1 MNKMHQTED
10 REDILA
16 VLETVLTENRFAEFR
31 FAESY
36 TGKARS
42 AHGVSFS
49 CQRFTYAMRGSY
61 ELDIGSGRKLSRWR
75 FRPGCTLVMKPFCLT
90 GFVNGF
96 THECFGLVCHSDYL
110 RIFHSLVEQDGSTR
124 VKYYHL
130 KDSLRLC
137 TLHAVDALCGLQAGD
152 EADALAPDM
161 LRICLRLLKEDVKNS
176 KDGKY
181 GKADGLWTRIVEY
194 LAELPVA
201 EQTRGRLARDF
212 HVTETYISRLFS
224 RFAGMTF
231 KTYLHSER
239 LKKAVRLLDETNLS
253 VGEISWQCG
262 FESPSYFIRVFR
274 AAFGMPPGRRR
285 RLKK

>member
-1 MNKMHQTED
+1 MNRNDQREN

-16 VLETVLTENRFAEFR
+16 VLETVLAENRFTEFR

-36 TGKARS
+36 TGAERI

-49 CQRFTYAMRGSY
+49 CRRFTYAMRGSY
-61 ELDIGSGRKLSRWR
+61 ELDIGSGKKLSRWA
-75 FRPGCTLVMKPFCLT
+75 FGPGCTLVMKPFCVT
-90 GFVNGF
+90 GFIKGF
-96 THECFGLVCHSDYL
+96 SHESFGIVCYSNYL
-110 RIFHSLVEQDGSTR
+110 RIFHALIDADGS
-124 VKYYHL
+124 VCVYYYHL
-130 KDSLRLC
+130 KDTLRLC
-137 TLHAVDALCGLQAGD
+137 TLHAVDALCCLHAGA
-152 EADALAPDM
+152 EADALAPDL
-161 LRICLRLLKEDVKNS
+161 LRISLSLLKEDVKNS
-176 KDGKY
+176 HGGEY
-181 GKADGLWTRIVEY
+181 GKADGLWTRIVEH

-231 KTYLHSER
+231 KAYIHSER
-239 LKKAVRLLDETNLS
+239 LKKAVRLLDETNMS

-274 AAFGMPPGRRR
+274 TAFGMPPGRRR